1 MYYEDIKML
10 TPLSF
15 RADENLLDR
24 LNLLSAETGRS
35 KSYYIKKAI
44 NQFLEDREDYLLG
57 LAAIDRNEPTITLS
71 ELEQLIGL

>member
-1 MYYEDIKML
+1 ML

>member
-1 MYYEDIKML
+1 ML

-44 NQFLEDREDYLLG
+44 NQFLEDREYYLLG